1 MFGSTK
7 VKIAAGLATSA
18 LTLGAAGAY
27 AAANNS
33 TVSVAQAK
41 PVTLTVPTGATTP
54 TFNLISLSG
63 QSALTLKA
71 FKNPGECVSTF
82 AQNKDLALAPAAGTT
97 KISKNFHGKLM
108 STVHTWCAQFNTS
121 KSATAEAQTAETPD
135 ATEPATIE
143 KADAADA
150 TDSTSNS
157 THGKS
162 GQAHG
167 KSGQAH
173 GNSNQ

>member
-7 VKIAAGLATSA
+7 VKIAAGLATGA
-18 LTLGAAGAY
+18 LSLGVAGAY
-27 AAANNS
+27 AANN
-33 TVSVAQAK
+33 TVSVANAK
-41 PVTLTVPTGATTP
+41 PVTLTLPTGATTP

-63 QSALTLKA
+63 QNALTLKS

-82 AQNKDLALAPAAGTT
+82 AQNKDLALAPAAGAT

-108 STVHTWCAQFNTS
+108 STVHTWCAQFNTAKTS
-121 KSATAEAQTAETPD
+121 SNSTETPD
-135 ATEPATIE
+135 ATEPTTT
-143 KADAADA
+143 DA
-150 TDSTSNS
+150 TDATDATDTTSA

-162 GQAHG
+162 AQSHGQGHG
-167 KSGQAH
+167 R